1 MWVIGVV
8 LSLAMVAFIVW
19 ALARQSSSE
28 QADMNY
34 VPDDLR
40 RADDGGATPYTDY
53 GSPMG

>member
-1 MWVIGVV
+1 MWVIGVL
-8 LSLAMVAFIVW
+8 LSLGMVAFIVW

-40 RADDGGATPYTDY
+40 RADDGGAPPYTDY